1 MKVSSK
7 LALAAGIGAALTF
20 GTVTADAA
28 VKRGG
33 TLTFVVGSK
42 IPSMDAHR
50 ESTFGMIH
58 PIRPFYSLLIR
69 VNPNNPKVADDF
81 VCDLCTTW
89 TSSADKMKYT
99 FNIRKDVSF
108 HNGQKLTAHDIVATY
123 NKIIFPP
130 KGVGSSRKAHYQMV
144 KKVSADGDYKVVFD
158 MNFASGGYL
167 PAMASPFNFVY
178 SKDDL
183 DKHGLQWHRKNVNGT
198 GAYQFVQHVTG
209 SFVEGKAYKNYHH
222 MGADGK
228 NLPYLDGFKAISAP
242 KMAIRLQAIRG
253 DRAAIEFRGFPPK
266 ARDDLKEA
274 LGDKITVQESTW
286 NCVNG
291 FSANQGPKG
300 PEKFKDVRVRQALH
314 LAPDRWGG
322 SKYLSKIAIVKTVGG
337 IVFPD
342 SKLASTKEELLAI
355 PMFNPDN
362 KVRHAMAKKLLADA
376 DASGMKISL
385 WNRAVDQPYK
395 VVGTWLI
402 DQWRKVGF
410 DASQTVVPSGIWY
423 DGLRK
428 KKDHPISMDLNCQ
441 SVINPL
447 IDVSKWQSSDVAGNN
462 YGNYI
467 DREVDALWQK
477 MNRTGDP
484 VEARSI
490 MRKYEKR
497 VMWDQAHWSPTHW
510 WFKINPHRSYVKGWK
525 QAPSHYL
532 NQHLDQV
539 WLEDRKSVV

>member
-1 MKVSSK
+1 LRLSSK
-7 LALAAGIGAALTF
+7 LAIAASVGAALTF
-20 GTVTADAA
+20 GSITDASA

-42 IPSMDAHR
+42 IPSFDAHR

-58 PIRPFYSLLIR
+58 PIRPFYSLLLR
-69 VNPNNPKVADDF
+69 VNPDNPKVADDF
-81 VCDLCTTW
+81 VCDICTEW
-89 TSSADKMKYT
+89 TESADKKK
-99 FNIRKDVSF
+99 FVFSIRKDVTF
-108 HNGQKLTAHDIVATY
+108 HNGQKLTAHDVVATY
-123 NKIIFPP
+123 NKIVFPP

-144 KKVSADGDYKVVFD
+144 DKVSADGDYKVVFD
-158 MNFASGGYL
+158 LKFASGGYM
-167 PAMASPFNFVY
+167 PAMASPFNFIY

-183 DKHGLQWHRKNVNGT
+183 DKHGLQWHQKNVNGT
-198 GAYQFVQHVTG
+198 GAYKFVQHQPG
-209 SFVEGKAYKNYHH
+209 AFVEGKRHDKYHH

-228 NLPYLDGFKAISAP
+228 RLPYLDGYKAISAP

-266 ARDDLKEA
+266 ARDDLVKA
-274 LGDKITVQESTW
+274 LGDKITVQEGTW

-291 FSANQGPKG
+291 YGANQGAKGLPKM
-300 PEKFKDVRVRQALH
+300 KDVRVRQALA

-337 IVFPD
+337 MVFPD
-342 SKLASTKEELLAI
+342 SPLAMTKDEMLQNPI
-355 PMFNPDN
+355 FNPDN
-362 KVRHAMAKKLLADA
+362 KARHAQAKMLLKEAGA
-376 DASGMKISL
+376 EGLPVVL

-395 VVGTWLI
+395 IVGTWLV

-410 DASQTVVPSGIWY
+410 KATQAVVPTGIWY
-423 DGLRK
+423 AGLRK
-428 KKDHPISMDLNCQ
+428 KKDGDINMSLNCQ

-447 IDVSKWQSSDVAGNN
+447 IDVSKWQSSDIAGNN
-462 YGNYI
+462 YANYI
-467 DREVDALWQK
+467 DRTMDDLWQK

-484 VEARSI
+484 KVARATL
-490 MRKYEKR
+490 RKYETR
-497 VMWDQAHWSPTHW
+497 GLWDKAHWSVTHW
-510 WFKINPHRSYVKGWK
+510 WYKINPHRSYVKGWK

-539 WLEDRKSVV
+539 WLDK

>member
-1 MKVSSK
+1 MKLSSK
-7 LALAAGIGAALTF
+7 LAVAAGLGAALAF
-20 GTVTADAA
+20 GPITDANA

-33 TLTFVVGSK
+33 VLTFVVGSK

-69 VNPNNPKVADDF
+69 INPDNPKKTDDF
-81 VCDLCTTW
+81 LCDLCTDW
-89 TSSADKMKYT
+89 SSSADKKKWT
-99 FNIRKDVSF
+99 FNIRKDVEF

-144 KKVSADGDYKVVFD
+144 KKISASGDYKVVFD
-158 MNFASGGYL
+158 LEFATGAYL
-167 PAMASPFNFVY
+167 PAMASPFNFIY

-183 DKHGLQWHRKNVNGT
+183 DKHGLQWHKKNVNGT
-198 GAYQFVQHVTG
+198 GAYKFVQYQPG
-209 SFVEGKAYKNYHH
+209 AFVEGKRHDKYHH

-228 NLPYLDGFKAISAP
+228 RLPYLDGFKAISAP
-242 KMAIRLQAIRG
+242 KMAVRLQAIRG

-266 ARDDLKEA
+266 ARDDLVKA
-274 LGDKITVQESTW
+274 LGDKITVQEGTW

-300 PEKFKDVRVRQALH
+300 PAKFKDVRVRQALH

-322 SKYLSKIAIVKTVGG
+322 SKYLSKIALVKTVGG

-342 SKLASTKEELLAI
+342 SELASTKEELLAM

-362 KVRHAMAKKLLADA
+362 KARHAMAKKLLKEAGA
-376 DASGMKISL
+376 EGMKVSL

-441 SVINPL
+441 SVVNPL
-447 IDVSKWQSSDVAGNN
+447 IDVSKFQSADVAGNN

-484 VEARSI
+484 KEARSTL
-490 MRKYEKR
+490 RKFEKR
-497 VMWDQAHWSPTHW
+497 VLWDQAHWSVTHW
-510 WFKINPHRSYVKGWK
+510 WFKINPHRTYVKGWK

-539 WLEDRKSVV
+539 WLDK